1 MKKAYSQYS
10 LSTTS
15 SCEFNSWC
23 KQMELKY
30 PQFRYWSIT
39 LKMELTL
46 MAFLKS
52 IRTGD
57 FALYRD
63 SMKCI
68 IPWFFAL
75 DHYHYARWLSIH
87 WYDMATLDQTN
98 PNTLVAFNNGDFVIT
113 RIQDPFS
120 SMGID
125 QCHKQLNTIVKVDGG
140 ALGITEDE
148 EHFSKMH
155 GVWS

>member
-1 MKKAYSQYS
+1 M
-10 LSTTS
+10 
-15 SCEFNSWC
+15 
-23 KQMELKY
+23 
-30 PQFRYWSIT
+30 I
-39 LKMELTL
+39 
-46 MAFLKS
+46 
-52 IRTGD
+52 GD

-63 SMKCI
+63 LMKCI

-98 PNTLVAFNNGDFVIT
+98 RNTLVAFNNGDFVIT
-113 RIQDPFS
+113 RIQNPFS

-125 QCHKQLNTIVKVDGG
+125 QCHKQLNTIFKGDGG

-148 EHFSKMH
+148 EKFRKRMVCGLEIAKMVKGFEH
-155 GVWS
+155 VTILRMRTHNFAIMRTLQGFKGGSTIIIQV